1 MAEVAKPFTFVF
13 CILSLYGVFY
23 TAFLDPVRDL
33 DQHIYDSL
41 GLLALAAGISLV
53 SGLIFREADSPAG
66 NSRLTSTL
74 PVQMFCWASSLMLV
88 LFLVSEYLESSCV
101 FYRDIRF
108 YAGM

>member
-23 TAFLDPVRDL
+23 AAFLDPARDL
-33 DQHIYDSL
+33 DQRICDSL
-41 GLLALAAGISLV
+41 ALLLLAAGISLV
-53 SGLIFREADSPAG
+53 SGLIFREAESQVR
-66 NSRLTSTL
+66 NSRLASTL
-74 PVQMFCWASSLMLV
+74 PVQMFCWASSLMLL
-88 LFLVSEYLESSCV
+88 LFVVSHYLESSCV